1 MMQKLATRLCG
12 LLSAALVI
20 VSCGDDAPVGNQGP
34 LGSAAVDAGG
44 VAGSGG
50 GGIVKLGPCVA
61 PRGLPAAPLQWV
73 ASVNCQGHALGPQK
87 AVHIIDIEFDPDT
100 SRIYGCGA
108 GGLFV
113 FEHSGGTIELVG
125 STAAGMTKGSKYDR
139 IEVLGGGMIA
149 LTSRKGT
156 LSFYD
161 VSKPPAV
168 TQLSQLS
175 IADASGMGRKD
186 DLLYVLGHDGALS
199 VVDISSLKSPK
210 LVGKMSGLNAP
221 WDMRVVGDRAYVADT
236 ILGLVVIDLAKP
248 AEPKLLE
255 TIATLGGAQDLWV
268 EGDLLYVAVGGEGI
282 EIFSLKE
289 PDTPKSLSSVS
300 WDSAVVSVSA
310 SGSLVWGVNHESI
323 VAMDASDPN
332 NPVPIATM
340 KTPKWALHVFAK
352 GNIAYVA
359 DWTHAN
365 VYFLDRS
372 VNAPSS
378 EVSPGTLYFTSGA
391 KEATLNVAN
400 RGVAPLQFSGL
411 TVTDPR
417 YSTELSTMEV
427 APGQSAQVKVK
438 LGAGKEAIDSEP
450 LTVA

>member
-1 MMQKLATRLCG
+1 
-12 LLSAALVI
+12 
-20 VSCGDDAPVGNQGP
+20 
-34 LGSAAVDAGG
+34 
-44 VAGSGG
+44 
-50 GGIVKLGPCVA
+50 
-61 PRGLPAAPLQWV
+61 
-73 ASVNCQGHALGPQK
+73 
-87 AVHIIDIEFDPDT
+87 
-100 SRIYGCGA
+100 
-108 GGLFV
+108 
-113 FEHSGGTIELVG
+113 
-125 STAAGMTKGSKYDR
+125 
-139 IEVLGGGMIA
+139 
-149 LTSRKGT
+149 
-156 LSFYD
+156 
-161 VSKPPAV
+161 
-168 TQLSQLS
+168 
-175 IADASGMGRKD
+175 
-186 DLLYVLGHDGALS
+186 
-199 VVDISSLKSPK
+199 
-210 LVGKMSGLNAP
+210 
-221 WDMRVVGDRAYVADT
+221 MRVVGDRAYVADT

-282 EIFSLKE
+282 ELFSLKE

-438 LGAGKEAIDSEP
+438 LGAGKEAIDSELCIATNDP
-450 LTVA
+450 AQPVRKVEVAVSSSGSSQALGQQAVDFTLPNVDGQQSHQLSNQLGRVVVLIYFATW